1 MFGLGAVWKHF
12 RVMRGYILVSA
23 LLFAAGIA
31 FGATP
36 AVSAALES
44 FLAQQVQGLSEIQ
57 KMLAEQENTQLAT
70 FIFIFLNN
78 SIKAVLVIYLG
89 AVLGIAPVLFLVVN
103 GLLVGFVVQ
112 ISAAQY
118 SSVWELIVK
127 GLLPHGILEIP
138 AIIIACAYGMRFGI
152 LLIQSIGWSLT
163 PKRAEIGDS
172 LGEFMMRSLAVSVWI
187 VVALFVAAVIESTF
201 TMWLMQTVKAS

>member
-1 MFGLGAVWKHF
+1 
-12 RVMRGYILVSA
+12 MRGYILVSA

>member
-78 SIKAVLVIYLG
+78 SIKAVLVIFLG

>member
-1 MFGLGAVWKHF
+1 
-12 RVMRGYILVSA
+12 MRGYILVSA
-23 LLFAAGIA
+23 LLFALGIA

-36 AVSAALES
+36 AVSSAFES
-44 FLAQQVQGLSEIQ
+44 FLAQQVQGLGEIQ

-78 SIKAVLVIYLG
+78 SIKAVLVIFLG

-103 GLLVGFVVQ
+103 GLLVGFVVK

-163 PKRAEIGDS
+163 LKRAEIGDR
-172 LGEFMMRSLAVSVWI
+172 LGEFVMRSLAVSVWI
-187 VVALFVAAVIESTF
+187 VAALFVAAVIESTF
-201 TMWLMQTVKAS
+201 TMWLMQTVKAG

>member
-1 MFGLGAVWKHF
+1 
-12 RVMRGYILVSA
+12 MRGYILVSA

-78 SIKAVLVIYLG
+78 SIKAVFVIFLG